1 MASLL
6 AAGVLPLAE
15 TVEVLSRAEWDGW
28 LCWEYEKRW
37 YPAAADLPGLLGPA
51 REHLT
56 RLLSESA

>member
-1 MASLL
+1 
-6 AAGVLPLAE
+6 
-15 TVEVLSRAEWDGW
+15 VEVLSRHHWDGW

-37 YPAAADLPGLLGPA
+37 YEAAQPLPELLGPG